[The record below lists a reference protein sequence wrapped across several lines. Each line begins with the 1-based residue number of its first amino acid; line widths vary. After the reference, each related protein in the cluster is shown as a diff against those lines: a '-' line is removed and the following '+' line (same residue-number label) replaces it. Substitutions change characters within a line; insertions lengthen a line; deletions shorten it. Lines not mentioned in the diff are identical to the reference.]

1 MRDNNFRKH
10 IMATY
15 KKRGHKPKT
24 KVEKQQNIEEDSTT
38 AEVFNTLDETASKTE
53 DFVAKNQKYIFIII
67 GLVAVVVLGSLA
79 YKEYIAKPKQQAA
92 MNDMF
97 QAQKYFDQAVTGA
110 AKDSLYNLA
119 LNGGEGKFGMLD
131 IIEEYSGTP
140 SANLANYYAGTAYL
154 RLKDYKNAV
163 EYLSAF
169 KSNDE
174 ILAPLAKG
182 NIGDAFV
189 QLNQNEDAL
198 GYYEQAA
205 EMRDNEF
212 TTPMYL
218 FKAGTIALDLGK
230 ADKALAYFERI
241 KNDYANSTEAS
252 KVDVFIGKAQ
262 VLANK

>member
-1 MRDNNFRKH
+1 
-10 IMATY
+10 MATY
-15 KKRGHKPKT
+15 NKRGYKPKT
-24 KVEKQQNIEEDSTT
+24 KVEKEHNIEEGSTT

-67 GLVAVVVLGSLA
+67 GLVAVVVLGSLG
-79 YKEYIAKPKQQAA
+79 YKEFISQPKQTEA

-97 QAQKYFDQAVTGA
+97 QAQKYFDEAVTGA
-110 AKDSLYNLA
+110 AAQKDSLYSLA

-140 SANLANYYAGTAYL
+140 SANLASYYAGTAYL
-154 RLKDYKNAV
+154 RLKDYENAV
-163 EYLSAF
+163 AYLGDF

-189 QLNQNEDAL
+189 QLNQPEDAL
-198 GYYEQAA
+198 GYYEEAFK
-205 EMRDNEF
+205 MRDNEY

-218 FKAGTIALDLGK
+218 FKAGSIAMDLGES
-230 ADKALAYFERI
+230 DKALGYFKRI
-241 KNDYANSTEAS
+241 KEDYSNSTEAA